1 MPLFLIPVKVNQSK
15 CDINFGTGPPCS
27 ISSPA
32 VPLHKSGKRE
42 RAYPQPPVENLPG
55 FRFFWGDTEI
65 PASASCSAT
74 TRCNGATATNMT
86 TGAKRSFLSLS
97 HDFEIKFYWHLPSEK
112 RLRNCSLL
120 TSASCTCGA
129 FGTILVYH
137 EFGPS
142 RTETDGSTGSTGS
155 RSNDTQLMAIS
166 EVCKNELSSQKG
178 PSEFVPCF

>member
-1 MPLFLIPVKVNQSK
+1 MSFFLIPVKVNQSK

-32 VPLHKSGKRE
+32 VPWHTSGKRE
-42 RAYPQPPVENLPG
+42 RAYPQPPVENLQG
-55 FRFFWGDTEI
+55 FRTIFGRYRDT
-65 PASASCSAT
+65 CK
-74 TRCNGATATNMT
+74 CLLLCHNNMT
-86 TGAKRSFLSLS
+86 TGAKRRVLSPS

-112 RLRNCSLL
+112 HLRNCSLL
-120 TSASCTCGA
+120 TLASCRCGA
-129 FGTILVYH
+129 FGTILVH
-137 EFGPS
+137 HAGPS